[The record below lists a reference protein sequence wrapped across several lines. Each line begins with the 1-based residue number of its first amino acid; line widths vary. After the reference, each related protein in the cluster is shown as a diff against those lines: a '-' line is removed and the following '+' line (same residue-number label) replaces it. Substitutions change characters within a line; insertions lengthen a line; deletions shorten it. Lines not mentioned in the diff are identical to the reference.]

1 MTDQTLRRHV
11 PRRGLLAAVV
21 GLASVAGAAT
31 AFAAASC
38 DAIKQL
44 AIEHTAIDAAEP
56 IPAGVYKVPGAT
68 EIKDVPAFCR
78 VHGAISPV
86 PGSHI
91 GFELWLPDAGW
102 NGKLEMFGNGG
113 YSSKIA
119 YGNLA
124 GQLKRGYA
132 VLGTDTGHSG
142 DDPAFADGHPE
153 AIVDWGHRA
162 VHASVVSAKPIVT
175 AFYGRPAGHAY
186 FSGCST
192 GGHQALMEAQRYD
205 GDFD

>member
-1 MTDQTLRRHV
+1 MTDRTLHGHL

-21 GLASVAGAAT
+21 GMASVAGVAT

-124 GQLKRGYA
+124 AQINPSNQLAMLSAA
-132 VLGTDTGHSG
+132 VLNACRGRDGGLATDKFLT
-142 DDPAFADGHPE
+142 APE
-153 AIVDWGHRA
+153 ACDFQPKDILCKAGDA
-162 VHASVVSAKPIVT
+162 PDCLTEEQAAALAT
-175 AFYGRPAGHAY
+175 MYGGARNTR
-186 FSGCST
+186 T
-192 GGHQALMEAQRYD
+192 GEVIYS
-205 GDFD
+205 